1 MRSKQQR
8 GRRAAGALAGVAL
21 VAWLAAAAAAGPL
34 AEIEREQQA
43 LFERVQPSI
52 VALSD
57 GSSAG
62 SGFFVSRDGL
72 VLTSAHVVGDA
83 AEVDVILSD
92 GTRLRGKVLERA
104 AGDTHLALVEV
115 PRKLTPPLALA
126 HAPLRVGAWVGAVS
140 LGMGGGW
147 AFHTGM
153 VTNVT
158 PLGKAAGEARP
169 VFQAQIPL
177 SPSHAGSPIFDKDG
191 RVVGIVTTGIQSAS
205 SIHLAI
211 RADVALARLTRLAER
226 CDCLI
231 IEAPQGTPI
240 FVDDAHAGSGPRVVW
255 PVTPGEHEVMA
266 LLGGVVWRGKV
277 RFPETRKLVVPAKP

>member
-1 MRSKQQR
+1 MRSKQQ
-8 GRRAAGALAGVAL
+8 GRRIASGSLAGMAL
-21 VAWLAAAAAAGPL
+21 VAWLAAAAAGPL
-34 AEIEREQQA
+34 AELEREQQA

-52 VALSD
+52 VAISD
-57 GSSAG
+57 GRNAG

-72 VLTSAHVVGDA
+72 VLTSAHVVGNA
-83 AEVDVILSD
+83 AEVDVVLPD
-92 GTRLRGKVLERA
+92 GAKLRGKVLERA
-104 AGDTHLALVEV
+104 AGDTDLALVEV
-115 PRKLTPPLALA
+115 PRKLTPPLVLA

-140 LGMGGGW
+140 HGLGGVW

-153 VTNVT
+153 VTNLT
-158 PLGKAAGEARP
+158 PMGKATGDERP

-191 RVVGIVTTGIQSAS
+191 RVVGIVTTGIQAAS

-211 RADVALARLTRLAER
+211 RADLALARLTRLAER

-231 IEAPQGTPI
+231 IEAPPGTPI

-255 PVTPGEHEVMA
+255 PVVPGEHEVMA
-266 LLGGVVWRGKV
+266 LMGGTVWRGKV
-277 RFPETRKLVVPAKP
+277 RFPETRKLVVPTKP